1 MAQHKCEDLKPI
13 DTPSTFSTFTHA
25 SSDHTSNQI
34 CAHNPVATQC
44 NQSQYHT
51 LLKHI
56 CSHNPSASQ
65 VSQANLSNSLTS
77 QYPPDP
83 GERVLKESATEIRE
97 QDFPVNG

>member
-1 MAQHKCEDLKPI
+1 MKTLSPFILQVHFQPLHKLPVI
-13 DTPSTFSTFTHA
+13 TPP
-25 SSDHTSNQI
+25 NQFW
-34 CAHNPVATQC
+34 AHNPVATQC
-44 NQSQYHT
+44 NQSQNLT

-56 CSHNPSASQ
+56 YSHSPSASQ

-83 GERVLKESATEIRE
+83 GEPILKESATEIGE